1 MKSSTVQ
8 PRLHRHYQSPCDLT
22 PLSPLPCVQIRQLTA
37 ESAGGDRELR
47 DRLTE
52 LETRLQQADSETDQL
67 REKLRQG
74 KEKLRNYHGYVKE
87 REQHYDAEFRRLEA
101 EYRVAVGKM
110 KEKVML
116 AREARRPRCVAETQ
130 TEVSGEELLRVLN
143 DMSGFQ
149 RTVGQLRLE
158 LSQVVQQSGQT
169 RQVQTPDGALRW
181 KDAPPPPPAPV
192 SMPVPVPEPST
203 YRSHTLDRRLPG
215 LDGPERGPLP
225 TGAGWPDS
233 GRLSSLGR
241 PDSGTGG
248 GLTGRGV
255 SPLLTTADNPLASL
269 ERIRRDLNYI
279 FPRESTVG
287 GGGSGGRPRGSA
299 EEVLARLARLPL
311 TPPSRDGER
320 TN

>member
-22 PLSPLPCVQIRQLTA
+22 PLSPLLCVQIRQLTA

-52 LETRLQQADSETDQL
+52 LESRLQQADSETDQL

-116 AREARRPRCVAETQ
+116 AREARRPRCVAGTQ

-149 RTVGQLRLE
+149 RTVGQLRLGAE
-158 LSQVVQQSGQT
+158 SGGPAEWSDEAGSDT
-169 RQVQTPDGALRW
+169 GRHPPLEGRSSSPAAGAGV
-181 KDAPPPPPAPV
+181 DACAGARAVHIPVTHPGPPAAGAGRAGAGTSSRP
-192 SMPVPVPEPST
+192 
-203 YRSHTLDRRLPG
+203 RRRRLVRLGPAVVARSAG
-215 LDGPERGPLP
+215 QRHRRRSDGPRCLLPCWPPLITRWPRWSESGAISTTYSRGSRRWAAAAA
-225 TGAGWPDS
+225 GAG
-233 GRLSSLGR
+233 
-241 PDSGTGG
+241 
-248 GLTGRGV
+248 
-255 SPLLTTADNPLASL
+255 
-269 ERIRRDLNYI
+269 
-279 FPRESTVG
+279 
-287 GGGSGGRPRGSA
+287 PRGSA

-311 TPPSRDGER
+311 TPPSPRW
-320 TN
+320 